1 MIGWISTLSE
11 RDQIRLVLAVLATMP
26 VTLTVMTNQSIQM
39 VDEARVWA
47 GSIMVCLNLLFCGL
61 GTLYAFAPKMGYK
74 LRLACLF
81 IGAAVSLPL
90 AFAGIYALI
99 QALTETCLVVG
110 SSAFELDPQI
120 YRYFSFTTFTT
131 LGYGEITPRGICR
144 DVTSLEA
151 ILGMVYIGLFISV
164 LVERNSGSKPK
175 NGDAHDH

>member
-1 MIGWISTLSE
+1 MRGWISTLSG
-11 RDQIRLVLAVLATMP
+11 RDQIRLVLVVLATMP
-26 VTLTVMTNQSIQM
+26 LTLTVMTNQSIQL
-39 VDEARVWA
+39 VNEGRVWA
-47 GSIMVCLNLLFCGL
+47 GSIMVCLNLLFCVL
-61 GTLYAFAPKMGYK
+61 GTLYAFSPKMGYK

-90 AFAGIYALI
+90 AFAGIYALV
-99 QALTETCLVVG
+99 QTLDQTCLHVG
-110 SSAFELDPQI
+110 SSAFDLSPEI

-144 DVTSLEA
+144 DITSLEA

-164 LVERNSGSKPK
+164 LVERDSGSEPK